1 MNWITIVLKKYATFS
16 GRAQRAEY
24 WYFVLFYLVGYF
36 ALIMLDSAL
45 GLWSKEAEAGVLSS
59 IFALGV
65 LLPFIAVATRRLH
78 DIGKS
83 GWWQL
88 IGFIPLLG
96 GIVLIVFFAR
106 KGDAGSNEYG
116 PSPLAPDKAS
126 AVGFG

>member
-1 MNWITIVLKKYATFS
+1 MNWVAIVLKKYATFS

-36 ALIMLDSAL
+36 ALMMVDHGI
-45 GLWSKEAEAGVLSS
+45 GTWSKEADAGFLSS
-59 IFALGV
+59 IFVLGI

-88 IGFIPLLG
+88 IGFIPFLG
-96 GIVLIVFFAR
+96 AIVLIVFFA
-106 KGDAGSNEYG
+106 KQGDSGSNEYG
-116 PSPLAPDKAS
+116 PSPLPQDS
-126 AVGFG
+126 A